1 MGELCSR
8 TSKSTSAKSLFSLC
22 APHCLNEF
30 AHQAPIF
37 LAGTR
42 FDAARDV
49 NPVGAH
55 DANRRRH
62 VLDLQPTR
70 QNDTVLRRRAPRH
83 IPIRG
88 AAATTILAGVHGI
101 KWKRKG
107 QVVLLWRCQPNRGC
121 EAASLAERGHRVHF
135 GRGVRVFV
143 AMALDSVDAVW
154 FS

>member
-70 QNDTVLRRRAPRH
+70 QNDTEEHTSEL
-83 IPIRG
+83 
-88 AAATTILAGVHGI
+88 
-101 KWKRKG
+101 
-107 QVVLLWRCQPNRGC
+107 Q
-121 EAASLAERGHRVHF
+121 SLAYLVCRLLLEKKTFETTLH
-135 GRGVRVFV
+135 
-143 AMALDSVDAVW
+143 
-154 FS
+154 